1 MTHALPLYS
10 QLAVVGEDYIL
21 TSGELIFADGD
32 LMKSF
37 TLPIS
42 DDNNPEVAEYIF
54 IAITSV
60 QLDPNSVETVDNSG

>member
-1 MTHALPLYS
+1 MIHALSLYS
-10 QLAVVGEDYIL
+10 QLAAVGEDYTL
-21 TSGELIFADGD
+21 TSGELVFADGD

-37 TLPIS
+37 TLPIN
-42 DDNNPEVAEYIF
+42 DDTDPEVAEYIF